1 MSEILL
7 LATLIAPIVTG
18 VVQAVKVG
26 FTITKNYLPLIAV
39 TLGVALGFVAY
50 PFSDISTAARIWA
63 GGIAGLASVGLF
75 ELGNSRKGET
85 KEEN

>member
-1 MSEILL
+1 M
-7 LATLIAPIVTG
+7 ATLIVPIVTG

-26 FTITKNYLPLIAV
+26 FTVTKNFLPLIAMV
-39 TLGVALGFVAY
+39 LGVALGFVAY
-50 PFSDISTAARIWA
+50 PFSDIDTAARLWA

-85 KEEN
+85 KEGK

>member
-1 MSEILL
+1 MNEILL
-7 LATLIAPIVTG
+7 LSTLIAPMVTG

-26 FTITKNYLPLIAV
+26 FTLSKNFLPLIAMV
-39 TLGVALGFVAY
+39 LGIALGFLSY
-50 PFSDISTAARIWA
+50 PFSDIDAASRLWA

-85 KEEN
+85 KEDV

>member
-1 MSEILL
+1 MNEILL

-26 FTITKNYLPLIAV
+26 FTLSKNYLPLIAMV
-39 TLGVALGFVAY
+39 LGVALGFVAY
-50 PFSDISTAARIWA
+50 PFSDIDTASRLWA
-63 GGIAGLASVGLF
+63 GGVAGLASVGLF

-85 KEEN
+85 KEEK